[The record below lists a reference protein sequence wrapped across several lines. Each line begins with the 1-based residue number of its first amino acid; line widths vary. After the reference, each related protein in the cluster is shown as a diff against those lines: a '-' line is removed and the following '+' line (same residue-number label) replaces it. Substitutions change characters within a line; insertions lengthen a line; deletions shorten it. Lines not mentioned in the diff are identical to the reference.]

1 LRRIAAIAAL
11 LVAVGALVAASAGA
25 DDTHTYKLEM
35 YNAFGLVKG
44 SEVKVADV
52 NAGTITDL
60 SINSDKRA
68 VATVELSGPLSTLGT
83 KTVCSSEPQSLIAE
97 YFITCTPKGPPL
109 PDGGQIDA
117 NHVKMTVQN
126 DLVFNTLRMPY
137 NQRLQLL
144 INEFGTALAGNP
156 QALNDAIRQGA
167 PALTNLHKALK
178 LLADQNTVIRNLTS
192 DSDHIIARLT
202 QRRSDVI
209 RFIKEAGD
217 TAEASSERRAD
228 LSTDFDRLDD
238 FLAQL
243 QPTSVQLASAARQ
256 TTPLLSDLR
265 QAAPGLTTLSQRLPA
280 FNRSAQ
286 TSIVS
291 LGKAS
296 QVGETALR
304 HANRNGVIRDLADS
318 GRDAFATADP
328 LAKLFQDLDT
338 PKRAVEEDTRA
349 AKSCSDKTKPCYS
362 TGRKGPTGYTG
373 LEGLL
378 NYAYYQAGSTNQFDD
393 VGHILHFT
401 LDTVY
406 ADQCGNFN
414 ADSSKVPLK
423 GGGTINGSDI
433 TDINQLANCVGWLG
447 LNQPGITT
455 PDHAGPYDPSVCP
468 NGSADLAVCD
478 PNGAKQASK
487 AGGGKSNKRGA
498 GKNASAGGP
507 NAGGAP
513 DVSQPQG
520 GTSGLPNAPSAG
532 DLPVDPQNPTGPL
545 DGILNPNGNGL
556 GGAINGAVGGHKGPK
571 GTKSPSGGSSNAA
584 EDLLDFLFS
593 P

>member
-1 LRRIAAIAAL
+1 MRRIAAIASL
-11 LVAVGALVAASAGA
+11 LVAIGAFVAASAGA

-83 KTVCSSEPQSLIAE
+83 KTVCASEPQSLIAE

-109 PDGGQIDA
+109 PEGGQIDA
-117 NHVKMTVQN
+117 NHVKLTVQN
-126 DLVFNTLRMPY
+126 DLVFNALRMPY

-156 QALNDAIRQGA
+156 EALNDAIRQGA

-178 LLADQNTVIRNLTS
+178 LLGDQNTVIRNLTS
-192 DSDHIIARLT
+192 DSDRIITRLT

-217 TAEASSERRAD
+217 TAAASAERRDD

-243 QPTSVQLASAARQ
+243 QPTSVQLASAARN

-265 QAAPGLTTLSQRLPA
+265 GAAPGLTTLSKRLPA
-280 FNRSAQ
+280 FNRSAK
-286 TSIVS
+286 TSIVA

-296 QVGETALR
+296 GVGETALR
-304 HANRNGVIRDLADS
+304 HADRTGVIRDLADS
-318 GRDAFATADP
+318 GLNAFDTADP

-338 PKRAVEEDTRA
+338 PKRAVEQDARA
-349 AKSCSDKTKPCYS
+349 AKTCSAKSKPCYS

-378 NYAYYQAGSTNQFDD
+378 NYAYYQAGSTNQFDE

-401 LDTVY
+401 LDDVF
-406 ADQCGNFN
+406 AGQCGNYN
-414 ADSSKVPLK
+414 ADKAKVPSSS
-423 GGGTINGSDI
+423 GGTINGS
-433 TDINQLANCVGWLG
+433 TVNNFNQLANCVGWLG
-447 LNQPGITT
+447 LNQPGVTT
-455 PDHAGPYDPSVCP
+455 ADHAGPYDPSVCP
-468 NGSADLAVCD
+468 NGSADLAICD
-478 PNGAKQASK
+478 PNGAKQKSK
-487 AGGGKSNKRGA
+487 AVTANGA
-498 GKNASAGGP
+498 GEAKNGAVAQPGDSALP
-507 NAGGAP
+507 P
-513 DVSQPQG
+513 DTSQPQG
-520 GTSGLPNAPSAG
+520 NPNLPNLPSAG

-545 DGILNPNGNGL
+545 DDIL
-556 GGAINGAVGGHKGPK
+556 GGAGNAAGNALGGGKGPK
-571 GTKSPSGGSSNAA
+571 SHSNHSGSAGSANAA
-584 EDLLDFLFS
+584 QDLLDFLFS